1 MKIVIFEDSQF
12 SNLLPLA
19 YFRPVWELR
28 CGIQMLGEKIQKL
41 FPKQPLGY
49 SARQYLMDYYLPP
62 AECFHPSSVQEEILF
77 INGRILAS
85 SSLKGNL
92 KEIPAKTTLINDDN
106 TLIAWRVEKQNVAS
120 YFEQGVLQSERVLN
134 DFPSSKIAV
143 EFIQYP
149 WDLIDRNGDQI
160 HQDAIQLKKLG
171 QHSGRIDK
179 GCHILGPKNIYLG
192 KGSRV
197 MPGTVL
203 DAEGGPIWI
212 GQNTTV
218 LPNAV
223 LRGPLAIGND
233 SLIKI
238 GAKLYQNTSIGPVCK
253 VGGEVEGSI
262 IQGFSNKQHDGFLGH
277 AYLGAWINIGA
288 DTNNSDLKNNYGKI
302 SVYLNNRT
310 IETGKRF
317 LGLMMG
323 DHTKTAINTMFNTGT
338 VVGVNCNIYG
348 EGFPPK
354 FIPSFSWGGSGGMR
368 EYQFE
373 KALEV
378 ARVVM
383 ERRNVPFTEKY
394 LKLFQAV
401 KELTLKIENRARINE

>member
-1 MKIVIFEDSQF
+1 MKIVLFEDSQF
-12 SNLLPLA
+12 ANLLPLT

-28 CGIQMLGEKIQKL
+28 CGIQTLGEKIRKL
-41 FPKQPLGY
+41 FPKQSFGY
-49 SARQYLMDYYLPP
+49 SARQYLMDYYLHP
-62 AECFHPSSVQEEILF
+62 AECFHPSLPQEEVLF
-77 INGRILAS
+77 INGRILAT
-85 SSLKGNL
+85 SSLRKNL
-92 KEIPAKTTLINDDN
+92 KEISAKTALISDDN
-106 TLIAWRVEKQNVAS
+106 TIIAWRAEKQNLTF
-120 YFEQGVLQSERVLN
+120 YFEQGIIQSERVLN
-134 DFPSSKIAV
+134 DFPSQKISLAL
-143 EFIQYP
+143 IQYP

-160 HQDAIQLKKLG
+160 CQDAKQLKKLG
-171 QHSGRIDK
+171 QHFGRFDK
-179 GCHILGPKNIYLG
+179 GCHILNPKNIYLA

-203 DAEGGPIWI
+203 DAESGPIWI

-233 SLIKI
+233 SLVKI

-288 DTNNSDLKNNYGKI
+288 DTNNSDLKNNYGQI

-310 IETGKRF
+310 VETGKRF

-354 FIPSFSWGGSGGMR
+354 FIPSFSWGGSGGMK

-383 ERRNVPFTEKY
+383 GRRNIPFTEKY
-394 LKLFQAV
+394 MKLFEAV
-401 KELTLKIENRARINE
+401 KQLTLQIENRARIND